1 MGLRFSALM
10 IGTAWPVS
18 LFARTIQPPKSKT
31 LKLLAGPIKSTNKQ
45 QTLGQTR
52 SRTQSHQGPMARR
65 FKMIVRDMM
74 TCNTRLIAKCKVV
87 LLAGI
92 FAICV
97 ATAHLSAQAAKPSN
111 PAAPVNK
118 PTRYRPN
125 RMPAQALVFY
135 DAVWGIDSL
144 SVKTVES
151 GELVRF
157 SYQVLDGA
165 KAKPLNDEKS
175 EPSLIDPKAGV
186 KLLVPSMEKVGKL
199 RQVSA
204 PQVGRMY
211 WMAFSNKGRLVKPG
225 DRVNVVIGDFHAN
238 GLVVE

>member
-31 LKLLAGPIKSTNKQ
+31 LKLLAGPIKSTNKHWARHGRV
-45 QTLGQTR
+45 LNLTR
-52 SRTQSHQGPMARR
+52 GRWQER